1 MNKKRRHKT
10 RPRRTGQRISTI
22 KTKNNEIVNFLC
34 QFLCNKQYDDTRPG
48 PDGPSNGFRTDRA
61 TDFDNKKKKQ
71 RNREFSMSIPV

>member
-48 PDGPSNGFRTDRA
+48 PDGPGTGFRIGKGTHLSLEEIYRTLTDKL
-61 TDFDNKKKKQ
+61 F
-71 RNREFSMSIPV
+71 RE